1 MSKDN
6 KYISVSKA
14 KVHNLKSVSVEIPRD
29 QITVITGPSGSGKS
43 SLAFDTIYAEG
54 QRRYIESLSSYARQF
69 LGQYEA
75 PDVESISGLSPT
87 IAIDQKT
94 SGRNPRSTVGT
105 VTEIYDYLRV
115 LYARI
120 GVPHSPKTGKPMFAQ
135 SAQQIVKR
143 VLDLPQGS
151 KLQILAPIVRGRK
164 GEHKEELSQY
174 LAQGFSRIRLDGTVV
189 QIDDDLKIT
198 KNQNHHI
205 DLVIDRLVL
214 KEGIAQRLT
223 DSVEYALKIAKGYII
238 VLKDEEELFFTE
250 KFYDPESGESFPEL
264 EPRLFSFNS
273 PIGACPDCNGLG
285 ETKVLIKDL
294 VILDPNLSIN
304 DGAIGPLAKKSTFLY
319 SMLKCVAKEEKVSL
333 DEPLKKLPIKFKN
346 ILFEGTDKVYTYSF
360 KSENSTFNFKKA
372 FPGIMAWL
380 QKKYHESESEKV
392 RVELEKYMRIEVC
405 PDCKGERLN
414 RYARSVKI
422 NGQSIMQSCALSI
435 DDSYS
440 FFSTLKLGDEESQ
453 IAEKLLKEIKN
464 RLKFLLDVGLN
475 YLTLNRSAVT
485 LSGGES
491 QRIRL
496 ATQIGSALTG
506 VLYVLDEPSIGLHQR
521 DNDRLIN
528 TLKHL
533 KNLGNTILVVEH
545 DEDTMMAADHI
556 IDMGPGAGIHGGE
569 IIASGTAATIMKN
582 SKSPTG
588 QFLSKKVKIEV
599 PKIRR
604 DLKNKITIKGAN
616 SNNLK
621 KLDVEIPL
629 CGLICVTGVSGSG
642 KSSLI
647 HSVLVPNI
655 REYFDTGDLPEYLHH
670 AKAISGLHHLNSLI
684 ELDQSPIGRTPH
696 SNPATYTGL
705 FDDIRTIF
713 SSTNEAKV
721 RGYKPGRFSFNVK
734 GGRCE
739 SCEGNGVKKIEM
751 HFLSDVY
758 VTCSEC
764 NGSRYNNET
773 LSVLY
778 KGRNIADILKM
789 SIEEAHDFFA
799 NHPRVERILKTLLD
813 VGLGYMA
820 LGQSATTLS
829 GGEAQRMK
837 LARELAKRVKGSCLY
852 VLDEPTT
859 GLHFQD
865 IKMLLSAIN
874 QLIELGHTV
883 LVIEHNL
890 DVIKTADYIID
901 LGPEGGKNGGEIV
914 ATGTPEE
921 VVKVAKSF
929 TGKYLKKYL

>member
-1 MSKDN
+1 MN
-6 KYISVSKA
+6 KFISITKA
-14 KVHNLKSVSVEIPRD
+14 KVHNLKSINVEIPRD
-29 QITVITGPSGSGKS
+29 SLTVITGPSGSGKS

-105 VTEIYDYLRV
+105 VTEIFDYMRV
-115 LYARI
+115 LYARV
-120 GVPHSPKTGKPMFAQ
+120 GRPHSPSTGKPMFAQ
-135 SAQQIVKR
+135 SAQQVVKNI
-143 VLDLPQGS
+143 LNLKEGS
-151 KLQILAPIVRGRK
+151 KLQILAPIVRSRK

-174 LAQGFSRIRLDGTVV
+174 LAQGFTRIRLDGEIV
-189 QIDDDLKIT
+189 QIDEELKIT
-198 KNQNHHI
+198 KNQNHTI

-214 KEGIAQRLT
+214 KPGITQRLT
-223 DSVEYALKIAKGYII
+223 DSIEFALKIAKGYII
-238 VLKDEEELFFTE
+238 VLKDDEELFFTE
-250 KFYDPESGESFPEL
+250 KYYCPDSKESFPEL

-273 PIGACPDCNGLG
+273 PLGACEECNGLG
-285 ETKVLIKDL
+285 ETKVLAKDL
-294 VILDPNLSIN
+294 LIVDPNLSIN
-304 DGAIGPLAKKSTFLY
+304 EGAIGPLAKKSTFLY
-319 SMLKCVAKEEKVSL
+319 QMLKCVAKEEDIDL
-333 DEPLKKLPIKFKN
+333 DLPYKKLSQKHKT
-346 ILFEGTDKVYTYSF
+346 ILFEGSLKVYTYSF
-360 KSENSTFNFKKA
+360 KSENSTFNFKKE
-372 FPGIMAWL
+372 FPGIISWL
-380 QKKYHESESEKV
+380 TKKYHETESDKV
-392 RVELEKYMRIEVC
+392 RDDLEKYMRIEVC
-405 PDCKGERLN
+405 PSCHGERLN
-414 RYARSVKI
+414 KFARNVKI
-422 NGQSIMQSCALSI
+422 NNLSIIQACTLSI
-435 DDSYS
+435 DDSYE
-440 FFSTLKLGDEESQ
+440 FFSNLKLDKEESQ

-464 RLKFLLDVGLN
+464 RLKFLINVGLN

-521 DNDRLIN
+521 DNDRLIT
-528 TLKHL
+528 TLKSL
-533 KNLGNTILVVEH
+533 RDIGNTILVVEH
-545 DEDTMMAADHI
+545 DEDTMKSADHI
-556 IDMGPGAGIHGGE
+556 IDMGPGAGVHGGE
-569 IIASGTAATIMKN
+569 IIAEGPFEKIV
-582 SKSPTG
+582 KSTKSLTG
-588 QFLSKKVKIEV
+588 QFLSGKLKIET
-599 PKIRR
+599 PKQRRSFKNFIKIR
-604 DLKNKITIKGAN
+604 GAN

-621 KLDVEIPL
+621 KINVDIPT
-629 CGLICVTGVSGSG
+629 GGFVCVTGVSGSG

-647 HSVLVPNI
+647 HNVLIPNI
-655 REYFDTGDLPEYLHH
+655 HLYFEHGYLPEDL
-670 AKAISGLHHLNSLI
+670 KFCQTITGLDQLNSLI

-705 FDDIRTIF
+705 FDDIRNVF

-758 VTCSEC
+758 VTCVEC

-773 LSVLY
+773 LSVTY
-778 KGRNIADILKM
+778 KGRNIADVLKM
-789 SIEEAHDFFA
+789 SIEEAHDFFEH
-799 NHPRVERILKTLLD
+799 HPRIQRILKTLLD

-837 LARELAKRVKGSCLY
+837 LARELAKKVRGSCLY

-865 IKMLLSAIN
+865 IKMLINSLN

-901 LGPEGGKNGGEIV
+901 LGPEGGKNGGTII
-914 ATGTPEE
+914 ASGTPEE
-921 VVKVAKSF
+921 IAKCKDSF
-929 TGKYLKKYL
+929 TGKYLKRYL